1 MAVGSYVNQGDQL
14 IAVVNRNVLELTYN
28 LPESYYGQV
37 KLGQKVSFTS
47 DAYPD
52 KTFEATVDYVAPLIS
67 QQNRAFSVRAL
78 VGQHSEQ
85 LSPGMLVNLTQVL
98 NADHRVLAVP
108 ALSLVADM
116 SGYAVYTVES
126 GKVLSLPVQIGMRF
140 GDWVAVIS
148 GVKPGTPIISA
159 GQEKVQPGS
168 NVTVIDSGT

>member
-1 MAVGSYVNQGDQL
+1 
-14 IAVVNRNVLELTYN
+14 
-28 LPESYYGQV
+28 
-37 KLGQKVSFTS
+37 
-47 DAYPD
+47 
-52 KTFEATVDYVAPLIS
+52 
-67 QQNRAFSVRAL
+67 
-78 VGQHSEQ
+78 
-85 LSPGMLVNLTQVL
+85 MLVNLTQVL